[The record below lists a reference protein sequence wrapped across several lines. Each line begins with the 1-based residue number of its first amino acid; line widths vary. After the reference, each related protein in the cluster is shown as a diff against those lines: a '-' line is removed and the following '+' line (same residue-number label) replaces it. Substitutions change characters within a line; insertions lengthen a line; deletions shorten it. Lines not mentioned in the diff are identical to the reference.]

1 MNDNRGKNLAKGTVV
16 YAIGTLSSRVLSFL
30 IVPLYT
36 YYILPSDLGIY
47 DLLHSTVG
55 LLTPIISL
63 QIADAAFVW
72 MVQGKES
79 NEHCISAV
87 YKYLGCMSL
96 VTAVIAIAVDHFWTI
111 PYCGYFIAML
121 LSNRWMATLQK
132 LLRGL
137 KKQKLFALSGVI
149 YTFVFLALNL
159 IQIVGLKMGVVSL
172 FQSSIA
178 ANIVVIAFML
188 IKQKELRSINF
199 RQKDWKLQK
208 DFLKFSIPV
217 VPNQLNWWAVNS
229 SDRYIVKFFLGSAA
243 NGIYSIAY
251 KFPSVLQMLFQI
263 FYQSWQD
270 SALGE
275 KNEDGGI
282 FYTKIFRLYYRLG
295 FTILL
300 PLMPF
305 TKIFIELAMNSN
317 YHDASKYISFLYL
330 GTVFQAFSNFM
341 GVGYLKNGKT
351 GRASYTTIFGAVVN
365 IVVNIAFIQL
375 IGLHAA
381 SISTFLSFLVVF
393 LVRVH
398 QTKDSMQIRVDW
410 RKFMMLFIMAL
421 SMGIVVIFSN
431 MFMDSI
437 LTLIGASF
445 FIVFNWNTIKVA
457 LNKIKIKFAH

>member
-1 MNDNRGKNLAKGTVV
+1 MNDNRGKRLAKGTVV

-47 DLLHSTVG
+47 DLLYSTVG

-72 MVQGKES
+72 MVQEKES
-79 NEHCISAV
+79 NERCISAV

-96 VTAVIAIAVDHFWTI
+96 VTAIIAVIVNHFWNI

-121 LSNRWMATLQK
+121 LLNRWMATLQK

-137 KKQKLFALSGVI
+137 KEQKLFALTGVI
-149 YTFVFLALNL
+149 YTFVFLCLNL
-159 IQIVGLKMGVVSL
+159 IQIIGLKMGVVSL
-172 FQSSIA
+172 FQSNIV
-178 ANIVVIAFML
+178 ANVVVIAIIL
-188 IKQKELRSINF
+188 IKQRKLWLIDF
-199 RQKDWKLQK
+199 KQKVWELQK
-208 DFLKFSIPV
+208 EFLKFSIPV
-217 VPNQLNWWAVNS
+217 VPNQLNWWIVNS
-229 SDRYIVKFFLGSAA
+229 SDRYIVKFFLGSTA
-243 NGIYSIAY
+243 NGVYSIAY

-275 KNEDGGI
+275 KNEDGGV
-282 FYTKIFRLYYRLG
+282 FYTKIFKLYYRVG

-305 TKIFIELAMNSN
+305 TKIFIELVMNSN

-351 GRASYTTIFGAVVN
+351 EQASYTTIFGAVVN
-365 IVVNIAFIQL
+365 IIVNIGFIQL

-398 QTKDSMQIRVDW
+398 QTKDGMQIQVEW
-410 RKFMMLFIMAL
+410 REFMVLFIIAL
-421 SMGIVVIFSN
+421 LMSITAIFSN
-431 MFMDSI
+431 MFTDFI
-437 LTLIGASF
+437 LTLIGTVF
-445 FIVFNWNTIKVA
+445 FIVFNWKTIKVV
-457 LNKIKIKFAH
+457 LRKLRTRFVH

>member
-36 YYILPSDLGIY
+36 YYILPSDLGTY

-79 NEHCISAV
+79 NERCISAV
-87 YKYLGCMSL
+87 YKYLGCMSV
-96 VTAVIAIAVDHFWTI
+96 VTAVVAVIVNHFWNI

-149 YTFVFLALNL
+149 YTFVFLSLNL

-178 ANIVVIAFML
+178 ANLVVIAVML
-188 IKQKELRSINF
+188 INQKELRSIGF
-199 RQKDWKLQK
+199 RQKVWKLQK
-208 DFLKFSIPV
+208 ELLKFSIPV
-217 VPNQLNWWAVNS
+217 VPNQLNWWVVNS

-243 NGIYSIAY
+243 NGVYSIAY

-275 KNEDGGI
+275 KNEDGGV
-282 FYTKIFRLYYRLG
+282 FYTKIFKLYYCLG

-305 TKIFIELAMNSN
+305 TKIFIELVMNSN

-351 GRASYTTIFGAVVN
+351 GQASYTTVFGAVVN
-365 IVVNIAFIQL
+365 IAVNIAFIQL

-398 QTKDSMQIRVDW
+398 QTKDSMQIRIEW
-410 RKFMMLFIMAL
+410 REFMTLFIMAL

-431 MFMDSI
+431 MLVDSI
-437 LTLIGASF
+437 LTLIGAVF
-445 FIVFNWNTIKVA
+445 FVVFNWDTIKMA
-457 LNKIKIKFAH
+457 LNKFKTRIAH